1 MKAKILEQYNLQV
14 ATLIKTDGTKVELTP
29 ANGKSFK
36 REEMIHAI
44 GDYVD
49 FIEPITLR
57 CWTNDKDF
65 KKMNFICDEE
75 GAINGSDLNKEA
87 SELLK
92 SILGPTAQELYGN
105 VVFCPNKLFRI

>member
-14 ATLIKTDGTKVELTP
+14 ATLIKTDGTKVELAP

-36 REEMIHAI
+36 YEEMRDVI
-44 GDYVD
+44 GNY
-49 FIEPITLR
+49 IEPITLR
-57 CWTNDKDF
+57 YYTNDKDF

-75 GAINGSDLNKEA
+75 GAINGSGLNKEA

-92 SILGPTAQELYGN
+92 SILGPDVQELYGN
-105 VVFCPNKLFRI
+105 VVFCPNKLFRL

>member
-36 REEMIHAI
+36 YEEIRNAI
-44 GDYVD
+44 GNY
-49 FIEPITLR
+49 IEPITLR
-57 CWTNDKDF
+57 YYTNDKDF

-75 GAINGSDLNKEA
+75 GAINGSGLNKEA
-87 SELLK
+87 SDLLRW
-92 SILGPTAQELYGN
+92 ILGPDVQELYGN
-105 VVFCPNKLFRI
+105 VVFCPNKLFRL